1 MNKLFGYIQNYEDA
15 LLMVHATRLGYI
27 TPVTQRLRTD
37 ERDSLRSGDIF
48 VFIETE
54 NGIKRWTDGKIWSPS
69 KINGQFLLYKEVPR
83 HLSKSAIKKCSLQ
96 KNLSKDQIA
105 KLHKEIREDDK
116 LGFHKKTI
124 SIVHEGKTY
133 HIIGYYRPI
142 FSKEALINIPFF
154 NQIDFSLRK
163 YPGLLSDKFLSKE
176 ISDKNFFN
184 KFDLP
189 NKPNSS
195 IFSEAKRLQ
204 LEKIAFCVL
213 HEWVLYRSKESG
225 QRKVNEHK

>member
-15 LLMVHATRLGYI
+15 MLMVHATRLGYI
-27 TPVTQRLRTD
+27 KPITQRLRSE
-37 ERDSLRSGDIF
+37 ERDNLRSGDIF

-83 HLSKSAIKKCSLQ
+83 HLSKSALKKTSIQ
-96 KNLSKDQIA
+96 KNLSKQQLA
-105 KLHKEIREDDK
+105 QLHREIREDDK

-124 SIVHEGKTY
+124 SILHEGKTY

-154 NQIDFSLRK
+154 NEIDYSLRK
-163 YPGLLSDKFLSKE
+163 YPELLKDDYLNQEKAKENFLGKFM
-176 ISDKNFFN
+176 
-184 KFDLP
+184 LP
-189 NKPNSS
+189 LRPNLS
-195 IFSEAKRLQ
+195 IFSDVKRRQ
-204 LEKIAFCVL
+204 LEKISFCVL
-213 HEWVLYRSKESG
+213 HEWLIYKNKKKEAL
-225 QRKVNEHK
+225 RND

>member
-15 LLMVHATRLGYI
+15 ILMVHATRLGYV
-27 TPVTQRLRTD
+27 TPITQRLRAE
-37 ERDSLRSGDIF
+37 ERESLRSGDIF
-48 VFIETE
+48 VFIETDS
-54 NGIKRWTDGKIWSPS
+54 GIKRWTDGKIWSPS

-83 HLSKSAIKKCSLQ
+83 HLSKSAIKKTSVQ
-96 KNLSKDQIA
+96 KNLTKEQVA

-124 SIVHEGKTY
+124 SIVHDSKTY

-154 NQIDFSLRK
+154 NQIDYSLRK
-163 YPGLLSDKFLSKE
+163 FPDLLSDEFVKMEMSKH
-176 ISDKNFFN
+176 NFIK

-189 NKPNSS
+189 ERPNLS
-195 IFSEAKRLQ
+195 IFSDVKRAQ

-213 HEWVLYRSKESG
+213 HEWIIYKNKKTGLNSSD
-225 QRKVNEHK
+225 